1 MLGNTYRDPTG
12 SLFLC
17 LNSSVITQIQMTNK
31 IKHYLK
37 TNDMLSQY
45 GRDLISTKE
54 KEKQKK
60 KSQTF
65 ITKKQTMVSK
75 EEVNEMI
82 EFAINQ
88 HNRNA
93 GQISMVLG
101 FTFMAL
107 FADGLFRTLGLIPP
121 FMGIDVSIVQDVV
134 EAIKEQ
140 VTSQL

>member
-1 MLGNTYRDPTG
+1 
-12 SLFLC
+12 
-17 LNSSVITQIQMTNK
+17 MTNK

-54 KEKQKK
+54 KEKQKQ

-101 FTFMAL
+101 FIFMAL

-140 VTSQL
+140 VVTQL

>member
-1 MLGNTYRDPTG
+1 
-12 SLFLC
+12 
-17 LNSSVITQIQMTNK
+17 MTNK
-31 IKHYLK
+31 IKDYLK
-37 TNDMLSQY
+37 ENHMLSQY
-45 GRDLISTKE
+45 GRDLISQNKTE
-54 KEKQKK
+54 KK
-60 KSQTF
+60 TF
-65 ITKKQTMVSK
+65 FTTKKQTMVSK

-101 FTFMAL
+101 FIFMAL

-121 FMGIDVSIVQDVV
+121 FLGIDVSIVQDVV

-140 VTSQL
+140 VVTQL

>member
-1 MLGNTYRDPTG
+1 
-12 SLFLC
+12 
-17 LNSSVITQIQMTNK
+17 
-31 IKHYLK
+31 
-37 TNDMLSQY
+37 MLSQY
-45 GRDLISTKE
+45 GRDLISK
-54 KEKQKK
+54 KEKQKQ

-101 FTFMAL
+101 FAFMAL

-121 FMGIDVSIVQDVV
+121 FMGIDVSIVQEVV
-134 EAIKEQ
+134 DKLKDEVLRQ
-140 VTSQL
+140 M

>member
-1 MLGNTYRDPTG
+1 
-12 SLFLC
+12 
-17 LNSSVITQIQMTNK
+17 MTDR

-37 TNDMLSQY
+37 ENHMLSQY
-45 GRDLISTKE
+45 GRDLISK
-54 KEKQKK
+54 KEKQ

-101 FTFMAL
+101 FAFMAL

-140 VTSQL
+140 VASQL